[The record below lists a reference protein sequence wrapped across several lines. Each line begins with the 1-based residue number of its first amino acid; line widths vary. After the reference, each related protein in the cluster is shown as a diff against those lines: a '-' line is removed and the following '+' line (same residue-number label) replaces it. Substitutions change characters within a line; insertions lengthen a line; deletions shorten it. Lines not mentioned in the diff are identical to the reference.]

1 MASQKTNL
9 DYLIIAGV
17 ITLAAGA
24 LFLAIATYEKVS
36 YPSSASSVTLD
47 GEGRV
52 SATPDV
58 ALAELSI
65 LTEGDTSKAAQDENS
80 KKSKSLTDYLKSQ
93 GIDEKDIKTTGYN
106 IYPQYYYPSTDRP
119 RISGYQ
125 VNQSVQVKIR
135 DLSKMSSIMDGVVQA
150 GVNQVN
156 NLSMNIDD
164 PNALMA
170 QAREKAIA
178 NAKEKAQKLKSNLGI
193 KLGRIIS
200 FSESNY
206 GGVPPMYYNAR
217 AEGMGAGGGSPSLPV
232 GQNEIVVNVS
242 LTYQIR

>member
-1 MASQKTNL
+1 MPSQKTNL
-9 DYLIIAGV
+9 DYLIVAGIIA
-17 ITLAAGA
+17 LSAGA
-24 LFLAIATYEKVS
+24 LYLAITTYDRVT
-36 YPSSASSVTLD
+36 YPSTYNSVTLS

-52 SATPDV
+52 SATPDI
-58 ALAELSI
+58 ALVELSI

-80 KKSKSLTDYLKSQ
+80 KKSKSLTDYLKNQ

-106 IYPQYYYPSTDRP
+106 IYPQYYYPSSDRP

-135 DLSKMSSIMDGVVQA
+135 DLSKVSTIMDGVVQA

-178 NAKEKAQKLKSNLGI
+178 DAKEKAQKLKSTLGI
-193 KLGRIIS
+193 NLGRIVN

-206 GGVPPMYYNAR
+206 GSVPPIYYSAR
-217 AEGMGAGGGSPSLPV
+217 AEGIGAGGGSPSLPV